1 MAATVINSGD
11 QPHFPDGVALVFGG
25 SGGIGRAICRRLADH
40 GSDVAL
46 SYRGNR
52 QAADEAVR
60 EVEAAGRRALAG
72 KADLGDAAAVA
83 ALVEQAIARFG
94 RVHTVVYAIGADIS
108 MVYTADIDPEEWR
121 RTLDG
126 DLTGF
131 FNVMKAVLPH
141 MRGQG
146 GSFVAM
152 TSAGLVRH
160 PPKDVLSTVPK
171 AAIEAL
177 IRGIARE
184 EGRYG
189 IRANAVAIG
198 VVDAG
203 LFDRLRERVTPQFV
217 EAMKRNT
224 ALRRF
229 ATAREAADAAVF
241 LASSVSG
248 FITGHSLV
256 VDGGY
261 SV

>member
-1 MAATVINSGD
+1 MATTVIDSGG
-11 QPHFPDGVALVFGG
+11 QPHFPEGVALVFGG
-25 SGGIGRAICRRLADH
+25 SGGIGGAICRRLADH

-46 SYRGNR
+46 SFRNNIE
-52 QAADEAVR
+52 AADEVAGA
-60 EVEAAGRRALAG
+60 VEAAGRQALTG
-72 KADLGDAAAVA
+72 KVDLRDAATVDGFVA
-83 ALVEQAIARFG
+83 QAIARFG
-94 RVHTVVYAIGADIS
+94 RIHTVVYAMGADIS
-108 MVYTADIDPEEWR
+108 MVYTADIDRAEWQ
-121 RTLDG
+121 RTIDG

-131 FNVMKAVLPH
+131 FNVVKASLPH
-141 MRGQG
+141 MRGKG

-152 TSAGLVRH
+152 TSAGLARH

-184 EGRYG
+184 EGRHG
-189 IRANAVAIG
+189 IRANAVALG

-203 LFDRLRERVTPQFV
+203 LFDRLRQRVTPQFV
-217 EAMKRNT
+217 EAMKNNT

-241 LASSVSG
+241 LASSAAG